1 MDDSITL
8 KGIRQG
14 LLITIKPDGR
24 WAELTGRLMKLIDDQ
39 GGFFVGAQVTL
50 SVGERE
56 VRRHELANVEK
67 LLAKRSV
74 ALVAVLSESATT
86 LGSARKLGLAT
97 NLADLNVRTEEED
110 AAESAFPM
118 MPPPINPE
126 EHGTTGVL
134 VKRTVRSGRLVQSD
148 GHVVVL
154 GDVNAGAMI
163 VAGGDVVVW
172 GKLRGT
178 VHAGAHGDE
187 SAVVCALYLAPTQLR
202 IAGYITISPD
212 EKRSKVKPEKAM
224 VRNGRIEAA
233 AWEVS

>member
-14 LLITIKPDGR
+14 LLVTIKPDGR
-24 WAELTGRLMKLIDDQ
+24 WAELSGRLMKLIDEQ

-50 SVGERE
+50 SLGERE
-56 VRRHELANVEK
+56 VRRHELANMQK
-67 LLAKRSV
+67 LLAKRDVS
-74 ALVAVLSESATT
+74 LLAVLSESAATI
-86 LGSARKLGLAT
+86 GSARKLGLVT
-97 NLADLNVRTEEED
+97 DLADLDVHADED
-110 AAESAFPM
+110 AAVAAFPL
-118 MPPPINPE
+118 MPPPIDPE

-134 VKRTVRSGRLVQSD
+134 VKRTVRNGRLVQSD

-187 SAVVCALYLAPTQLR
+187 NAVVCALYLAPTQLR

-212 EKRSKVKPEKAM
+212 DKRRNPKPELAM

-233 AWEVS
+233 AWEI